1 MTDEQLVAVLANS
14 RRTLV
19 SLHGHEALVGLLIPS
34 AAAATVTGASLA
46 FEAIAR
52 TRRDGLTVDEL
63 VATHPVV
70 LALVPPRIGGDSGL
84 ADLVAASTSD
94 VVGMAVDA
102 DAAAIAREALRLR
115 IRWLQELMARAALE
129 IGTRLVARGALR
141 AADDVRH
148 LRWDELDGAV
158 RRRRALV
165 PTIGRA
171 PTATR
176 ALPARFRLDD
186 NGRPWAVAEER
197 RTRGGR
203 DDGAVGAGGG
213 TVTAPV
219 HVHDGSTEIP
229 TGHVLVVGHLD
240 PRLAAVIPRLGG
252 LIAETGSPL
261 SHLAILAREHGVPTV
276 VGLAGAT
283 TRFAD
288 GDVVAVD
295 GHAGTV
301 SLVDP
306 EPVLDRVEV
315 AA

>member
-1 MTDEQLVAVLANS
+1 
-14 RRTLV
+14 
-19 SLHGHEALVGLLIPS
+19 
-34 AAAATVTGASLA
+34 
-46 FEAIAR
+46 
-52 TRRDGLTVDEL
+52 
-63 VATHPVV
+63 
-70 LALVPPRIGGDSGL
+70 
-84 ADLVAASTSD
+84 
-94 VVGMAVDA
+94 
-102 DAAAIAREALRLR
+102 
-115 IRWLQELMARAALE
+115 MARAALE
-129 IGTRLVARGALR
+129 IGARLVARGALR

-171 PTATR
+171 PSATR
-176 ALPARFRLDD
+176 RAARPLPARRQRPPVG
-186 NGRPWAVAEER
+186 GRRGAPAR
-197 RTRGGR
+197 RGGR
-203 DDGAVGAGGG
+203 NDGAVGAGGG

-219 HVHDGSTEIP
+219 HVHDGSTEVP

-261 SHLAILAREHGVPTV
+261 SHLAILAREHGVPTSS
-276 VGLAGAT
+276 ASTDAT
-283 TRFAD
+283 TRFVD